1 MLMVKF
7 IMIKLLVMP
16 KMMMKMT
23 MVVSKMNGDN
33 HDDDGDG
40 DDDDDG
46 DASPCDDSEPAS
58 QRGEK
63 VRPSNRPGKG
73 CSASSSLLSW

>member
-7 IMIKLLVMP
+7 IMIKLLVIP
-16 KMMMKMT
+16 KMMMMMMT

-33 HDDDGDG
+33 HDDDG

-63 VRPSNRPGKG
+63 VRPSSRPGKG
-73 CSASSSLLSW
+73 CSASSS